1 LLLRGNCN
9 SARIG
14 LTGNDC
20 LQLALRTLVSKTN
33 APITLSTGHERI
45 IVLLL
50 CAIAAVRVFT
60 FAAAFPFF
68 NNVDEQAHVD
78 LVMKYAHCDSPRD
91 LGYFSAEAAYYFSLY
106 VTPEYFETVGVPIL
120 AGRNFDG
127 RDTVAGPRVAI
138 VNKTMALRYVAG

>member
-1 LLLRGNCN
+1 
-9 SARIG
+9 
-14 LTGNDC
+14 
-20 LQLALRTLVSKTN
+20 
-33 APITLSTGHERI
+33 ERI

-106 VTPEYFETVGVPIL
+106 GTPEYFVSPRQFNTRQFPPPQVLCGWGSLLRNLFFPID
-120 AGRNFDG
+120 NC
-127 RDTVAGPRVAI
+127 RD
-138 VNKTMALRYVAG
+138 